1 MNEGATPAPGQLFR
15 WGANGLATTSEFR
28 MYFLRTSLTSSA
40 AAPPQ
45 FSVTAVTPSTVLA
58 ASSDLDL
65 KIAGNGFASG
75 DTVTANGTTLLATV
89 VSPTEIDITV
99 PATLLTTP
107 GNVQVA
113 ITTPAPASQTAY
125 LVLIIAPAGPLASV
139 STNFVSFDPLLIGN
153 TSAPKIVTLTNNG
166 TAPLTV
172 SSITATGDFS
182 QSNNCATL
190 APGASCSI
198 SAVFSP
204 TAPNDRF
211 GTLTI
216 NDDAA
221 SAPQTTALM
230 GTGTDVQIAPGT
242 TGGATANVAV
252 GQPANYA
259 LTITPAAFTG
269 QVTFS
274 CTNLPLH
281 AACTITP
288 PTATLSTAPLN
299 VSVTI
304 STSQQTA
311 LLAPSPFA
319 ETFAGL
325 SWTALISLLALW
337 PVRRV
342 LRESRFA
349 AASGIVVLTLCLV
362 CVACFTFTGCGGGSS
377 SVTTPPPTQPSAL
390 TTPAGTYTVN
400 FVATSSSGS
409 RAMPLTL
416 VVH

>member
-1 MNEGATPAPGQLFR
+1 
-15 WGANGLATTSEFR
+15 

-40 AAPPQ
+40 AAMPQ
-45 FSVTAVTPSTVLA
+45 FGVSGLTPATVLA
-58 ASSDLDL
+58 ASPDVAL

-75 DTVTANGTTLLATV
+75 DTVIANGTPLPATF
-89 VSPTEIDITV
+89 VSPSEIDLTV
-99 PATLLTTP
+99 PASLLTTP
-107 GNVQVA
+107 GNVQIA
-113 ITTPAPASQTAY
+113 ITTPAPGSQTAY
-125 LVLIIAPAGPLASV
+125 LVLIIAPAGPVASV
-139 STNFVSFDPLLIGN
+139 STNFVTFDALLVGN
-153 TSAPKIVTLTNNG
+153 TSAPKTVTLTNNG

-182 QSNNCATL
+182 QSNNCATIV
-190 APGASCSI
+190 PGAICTI
-198 SAVFSP
+198 NVVFSP

-211 GTLTI
+211 GMLTI
-216 NDDAA
+216 YDDAP

-230 GTGTDVQIAPGT
+230 GTGADVQIAPGT
-242 TGGATANVAV
+242 TGGATANVAI

-269 QVTFS
+269 QVSFS

-288 PTATLSTAPLN
+288 PTATLSAAPLN

-311 LLAPSPFA
+311 MLAPASTA
-319 ETFAGL
+319 ETTFAGL
-325 SWTALISLLALW
+325 SWTGLVLLIALW

-349 AASGIVVLTLCLV
+349 AASGIVVLTLCV
-362 CVACFTFTGCGGGSS
+362 ISMTCFAFTGCGGGSS
-377 SVTTPPPTQPSAL
+377 SGTTPPPTQPSAL